1 MKSVLRK
8 IMLVVIV
15 IALLIATVPAYHY
28 YRYFASHVSTDDAYV
43 DGSIA
48 LISARIPGTV
58 GRLFVMENWRV
69 NAGDP
74 LLELDPRDYKV
85 RYDQAQ
91 AQLERARQSVDQ
103 NFAQLEAAEAGAK
116 LAGTQMNQAKI
127 DFDRAQELRK
137 EGVVSREAYDQ
148 ANTAWQVAV
157 ADLALAE
164 HQVQQARAALGGSA
178 DATGGAADAIGADHT
193 HYDRPIVA
201 QAQAMLEGAKLDLS
215 YTVLRAPLSGIITRK
230 SVHVGNRIQ
239 PGEPL
244 MALVPTDRLYITAN
258 YKETQLTDVRVG
270 QPAEVEADIYPGFV
284 YKAHIDSISVGTGAA
299 FALLPP
305 ENATGN
311 WVKVVQRVP
320 VKIVL
325 NQPPPPDKPLRI
337 GLSVEVS
344 IDISNTNGAL
354 LTSTLQNLYQ
364 QHGKVNLEG
373 APANSPNGTQNQM
386 QPASPGDVVAPL
398 TRDQTTLQ
406 H

>member
-8 IMLVVIV
+8 ILLVVVVIV
-15 IALLIATVPAYHY
+15 LLMAIVPAIHY
-28 YRYFASHVSTDDAYV
+28 YKYFTSHVSTDDAYV
-43 DGSIA
+43 DGSVA

-58 GRLFVMENWRV
+58 GRLYVMENWHV

-85 RYDQAQ
+85 RLDQAQ

-103 NFAQLEAAEAGAK
+103 SFAQLEAAQAGAG
-116 LAGTQMNQAKI
+116 LAGSQLNQAKI
-127 DFDRAQELRK
+127 DFERARELRK
-137 EGVVSREAYDQ
+137 EGVVSREFYDQ
-148 ANTAWQVAV
+148 ADTAMRVAL
-157 ADLALAE
+157 ADQALAE
-164 HQVQQARAALGGSA
+164 HQVQQARAALGGESA
-178 DATGGAADAIGADHT
+178 AGVDHT
-193 HYDRPIVA
+193 TYNRPIVQ
-201 QAQAMLEGAKLDLS
+201 QAQAALEGAKLDLS
-215 YTVLRAPLSGIITRK
+215 YTLLRAPLTGIITRK

-258 YKETQLTDVRVG
+258 FKETQLTQVRVG
-270 QPAEVEADIYPGFV
+270 QPADLEADIYPGFI

-325 NQPPPPDKPLRI
+325 NQPAPADKPLRM
-337 GLSVEVS
+337 GLSVEVKV
-344 IDISNTNGAL
+344 DISDTSGPL
-354 LTSTLQNLYQ
+354 LTSTLQNQY
-364 QHGKVNLEG
+364 QHGNVQLEG
-373 APANSPNGTQNQM
+373 APPLTQQP
-386 QPASPGDVVAPL
+386 PASPGDVLLRPANPS
-398 TRDQTTLQ
+398 QPEMQ

>member
-8 IMLVVIV
+8 IMLVVVVIV
-15 IALLIATVPAYHY
+15 LLMAIVPAFHY
-28 YRYFASHVSTDDAYV
+28 YKYFTSHVSTDDAYV
-43 DGSIA
+43 DGSVA

-58 GRLFVMENWRV
+58 RRLYVMENWRV

-74 LLELDPRDYKV
+74 LLELDPRDYQV
-85 RYDQAQ
+85 RLDQAQ

-103 NFAQLEAAEAGAK
+103 SFAQLEAAQAGAG
-116 LAGTQMNQAKI
+116 LAGSQLNQAKI
-127 DFDRAQELRK
+127 DFERARELRK
-137 EGVVSREAYDQ
+137 EGVVSREFYDQ
-148 ANTAWQVAV
+148 AETAMRV
-157 ADLALAE
+157 ALADQALAQ
-164 HQVQQARAALGGSA
+164 HQVQQARAALGGESPE
-178 DATGGAADAIGADHT
+178 GADHT
-193 HYDRPIVA
+193 TYNRPIVE
-201 QAQAMLEGAKLDLS
+201 QAQAALEGAKLDLS
-215 YTVLRAPLSGIITRK
+215 YTVLRAPLTGIITRK

-258 YKETQLTDVRVG
+258 FKETQLTKVRVG
-270 QPAEVEADIYPGFV
+270 QPADVEADIYPGFI

-325 NQPPPPDKPLRI
+325 NQPPPADKPLRM
-337 GLSVEVS
+337 GLSVEVTV
-344 IDISNTNGAL
+344 DISDTSGPL
-354 LTSTLQNLYQ
+354 LTSTLQSQY
-364 QHGKVNLEG
+364 QHGNVQLEG
-373 APANSPNGTQNQM
+373 APPLTNQP
-386 QPASPGDVVAPL
+386 PASPGDILLRPANPS
-398 TRDQTTLQ
+398 QPEMQ

>member
-1 MKSVLRK
+1 MKSALRT
-8 IMLVVIV
+8 IVMVAIVIV
-15 IALLIATVPAYHY
+15 LLIAIMPAFHY
-28 YRYFASHVSTDDAYV
+28 YKYFTSHVSTDDAYV

-58 GRLFVMENWRV
+58 GRLFVMENWHV

-74 LLELDPRDYKV
+74 LLQLDPRDYKV
-85 RYDQAQ
+85 RFDQAQ
-91 AQLERARQSVDQ
+91 AQLDRARQSVDQ
-103 NFAQLEAAEAGAK
+103 NIAQLEAAEAGEK
-116 LAGTQMNQAKI
+116 LATSQLNQAKI
-127 DFDRAQELRK
+127 DFQRARELRQ
-137 EGVVSREAYDQ
+137 EGVVSRQFYDQ
-148 ANTAWQVAV
+148 ANTAMAV
-157 ADLALAE
+157 ATADVALAA
-164 HQVQQARAALGGSA
+164 HQVQQARAALGGTDSTA
-178 DATGGAADAIGADHT
+178 VDHT
-193 HYDRPIVA
+193 SYNRPIVA
-201 QAQAMLEGAKLDLS
+201 QAQAALEGAKLDLS

-270 QPAEVEADIYPGFV
+270 QPANVEADIYPGYI
-284 YKAHIDSISVGTGAA
+284 YKAHVDSISVGTGAA

-320 VKIVL
+320 VKVVL
-325 NQPPPPDKPLRI
+325 NEPPPPDKPLRM
-337 GLSVEVS
+337 GLSVEVT
-344 IDISNTNGAL
+344 IDIADTRGAL
-354 LTSTLQNLYQ
+354 LTSTLQTLYQ

-373 APANSPNGTQNQM
+373 TPENSQGQGQM
-386 QPASPGDVVAPL
+386 QEPNAPGDIVAPI
-398 TRDQTTLQ
+398 TPNQPALQ

>member
-1 MKSVLRK
+1 MKPALRT
-8 IMLVVIV
+8 IVLVVIV
-15 IALLIATVPAYHY
+15 IALLFAIVPALHY
-28 YRYFASHVSTDDAYV
+28 YKYFTTHVSTDDAYV

-58 GRLFVMENWRV
+58 GRLFVMENWHV

-74 LLELDPRDYKV
+74 LLQLDPRDYKV
-85 RYDQAQ
+85 RFDQAQ
-91 AQLERARQSVDQ
+91 AQLDRARQSVDQ
-103 NFAQLEAAEAGAK
+103 NFAQLEAAEAGEK
-116 LAGTQMNQAKI
+116 LAASQLNQAKI
-127 DFDRAQELRK
+127 DFQRARELRQ
-137 EGVVSREAYDQ
+137 EGVVSLEFYDQ
-148 ANTAWQVAV
+148 ANTAMQVAT
-157 ADLALAE
+157 ADVALAD
-164 HQVQQARAALGGSA
+164 HQVQQARAALGGKDSA
-178 DATGGAADAIGADHT
+178 ADHT

-201 QAQAMLEGAKLDLS
+201 QAQAALEGARLDLS

-270 QPAEVEADIYPGFV
+270 QPANVEADIYPGHI
-284 YKAHIDSISVGTGAA
+284 YKAHVDSISVGTGAA

-325 NQPPPPDKPLRI
+325 NEPPPPDKPLRM

-344 IDISNTNGAL
+344 IDIADTRGAL

-364 QHGKVNLEG
+364 QHGKVNLES
-373 APANSPNGTQNQM
+373 APDNSQGQGQM
-386 QPASPGDVVAPL
+386 QEAKAPGDVVAPL
-398 TRDQTTLQ
+398 TPQQPAIQ

>member
-8 IMLVVIV
+8 ILLVVVVIV
-15 IALLIATVPAYHY
+15 LLMAIVPAIHY
-28 YRYFASHVSTDDAYV
+28 YKYFASHVSTDDAYV
-43 DGSIA
+43 DGSVA

-58 GRLFVMENWRV
+58 GRLYVMENWHV

-85 RYDQAQ
+85 RLAQAQ

-103 NFAQLEAAEAGAK
+103 SFAQLEAAQAGAG
-116 LAGTQMNQAKI
+116 LAGSQLNQAKI
-127 DFDRAQELRK
+127 DFERARELRK
-137 EGVVSREAYDQ
+137 EGVVSREFYDQ
-148 ANTAWQVAV
+148 ADTAMRVAL
-157 ADLALAE
+157 ADQALAE
-164 HQVQQARAALGGSA
+164 HQVQQARAALGGESPA
-178 DATGGAADAIGADHT
+178 GVDHT
-193 HYDRPIVA
+193 TYNRPIVQ
-201 QAQAMLEGAKLDLS
+201 QAQAALEGAKLDLS
-215 YTVLRAPLSGIITRK
+215 YTLVRAPLTGIITRK

-258 YKETQLTDVRVG
+258 FKETQLTQVRVG
-270 QPAEVEADIYPGFV
+270 QPADVEADIYPGFI

-325 NQPPPPDKPLRI
+325 NQPAPADKPLRM
-337 GLSVEVS
+337 GLSVEVTV
-344 IDISNTNGAL
+344 DIGDTSGPL
-354 LTSTLQNLYQ
+354 LTSTLQKQYQ
-364 QHGKVNLEG
+364 QGNVQLEG
-373 APANSPNGTQNQM
+373 APPLTQQP
-386 QPASPGDVVAPL
+386 PASPGDVLLRPANPN
-398 TRDQTTLQ
+398 QPEMQ